1 MRGDKESACFDKI
14 KHALFYKDGMPICNP
29 FDGCSAITATDDSF
43 AKAHTFY
50 CNSDFNK
57 NYFGL
62 LENERLEFANIIR
75 AAKPNPSSSK
85 FPDFIFDNGFIEH
98 FQITSSQIT
107 RKGAFHARKESEFQR
122 RVERETEELKKKWNE
137 TPSFDRVR
145 SESWAFQNPAHSYT
159 FLIDSFKQNWERHLE
174 SYQKYSGKKD
184 IGIFMIEYPETALAM
199 CENVYG
205 RWIDGMAQGDMREQE
220 SFKDYR
226 LSRDK
231 KLLKYIYDFNKIIKY
246 VIFVNPVR
254 CDVIRTKNIPY
265 LIRLMPW
272 DYLVYPMQV
281 CTMAT
286 VSNITIPVPYAE
298 GDESNDKT

>member
-1 MRGDKESACFDKI
+1 MRGDKEAACFDKI

-29 FDGCSAITATDDSF
+29 FDGCSAFTATDASF
-43 AKAHTFY
+43 EKAHTFY

-75 AAKPNPSSSK
+75 TAKPNPSSSE
-85 FPDFIFDNGFIEH
+85 FPDFIFDNGLIEH
-98 FQITSSQIT
+98 FQITSSQVT
-107 RKGAFHARKESEFQR
+107 RKGATHARKESEFRR
-122 RVERETEELKKKWNE
+122 RVETETEELKKKWNE

-199 CENVYG
+199 CENVYDL
-205 RWIDGMAQGDMREQE
+205 WIDGMAPGDMREQE

-254 CDVIRTKNIPY
+254 CEVIRTKNIPY

>member
-14 KHALFYKDGMPICNP
+14 KRALFYKDEMPICNP
-29 FDGCSAITATDDSF
+29 
-43 AKAHTFY
+43 
-50 CNSDFNK
+50 DFNK

-62 LENERLEFANIIR
+62 LENERHEFANIIR
-75 AAKPNPSSSK
+75 TAKPNPSSSE

-98 FQITSSQIT
+98 FRITSSQIT
-107 RKGAFHARKESEFQR
+107 RKGATHAREESEFRR
-122 RVERETEELKKKWNE
+122 RVGTESEELKEKWNE
-137 TPSFDRVR
+137 TPSFDGVR
-145 SESWAFQNPAHSYT
+145 SKSWAFQNPAHSYT
-159 FLIDSFKQNWERHLE
+159 FLINSFKQNWEHHLE
-174 SYQKYSGKKD
+174 SYQKYSGEKD
-184 IGIFMIEYPETALAM
+184 IGIFMLEYPETALAM

-205 RWIDGMAQGDMREQE
+205 DWIDGMAQGDMREQE

-231 KLLKYIYDFNKIIKY
+231 ELLKYIYDFNSVIKY

-254 CDVIRTKNIPY
+254 CEIIRTENIPY

-272 DYLVYPMQV
+272 DYLVCPMQV

-286 VSNITIPVPYAE
+286 LSNITVPAFFAE
-298 GDESNDKT
+298 GDENNDKT

>member
-1 MRGDKESACFDKI
+1 MRGDKEAACVDKI
-14 KHALFYKDGMPICNP
+14 KHTLFYKDGMPICNP
-29 FDGCSAITATDDSF
+29 FDGCSAFTATDASF

-75 AAKPNPSSSK
+75 TAEPNPSSSE

-107 RKGAFHARKESEFQR
+107 HKGAAHARKESEFRR
-122 RVERETEELKKKWNE
+122 RVETGTEELKKKWNE

-199 CENVYG
+199 CENVYD
-205 RWIDGMAQGDMREQE
+205 RWIDGMAPGDMREQE

-231 KLLKYIYDFNKIIKY
+231 ELLKYVYGFKSVIKY
-246 VIFVNPVR
+246 VVFINPVR
-254 CDVIRTKNIPY
+254 CEVIRIENIPY
-265 LIRLMPW
+265 LIHLMPW

-286 VSNITIPVPYAE
+286 VSNITIPAIYAE
-298 GDESNDKT
+298 GDENNDKT

>member
-1 MRGDKESACFDKI
+1 MRGEKESACFGRI
-14 KHALFYKDGMPICNP
+14 KSALFTKSP
-29 FDGCSAITATDDSF
+29 A
-43 AKAHTFY
+43 FY

-75 AAKPNPSSSK
+75 TAKPNPSSSE

-98 FQITSSQIT
+98 FQITSSQVN
-107 RKGAFHARKESEFQR
+107 RKGATHAKKESEFWR
-122 RVERETEELKKKWNE
+122 KVKSETEKIEEEWNE

-145 SESWAFQNPAHSYT
+145 SESWVFQNPVHSHN
-159 FLIDSFKQNWERHLE
+159 FLIDSFKQNWEHHLE

-184 IGIFMIEYPETALAM
+184 IGIFMVEYPETALAM

-205 RWIDGMAQGDMREQE
+205 DWINGMAQGDMREQE

-231 KLLKYIYDFNKIIKY
+231 ELLKYIYAFKGVIKY
-246 VIFVNPVR
+246 VAFVNPER
-254 CDVIRTKNIPY
+254 CEVIRTENIPY
-265 LIRLMPW
+265 LIHLMPW

-286 VSNITIPVPYAE
+286 VSNITVPAPFAE
-298 GDESNDKT
+298 GDENNEKT